1 MGLGRDKDE
10 SLLEYQIRI
19 CSERVKLDLT
29 WDEVAKILN
38 EELGENYGE
47 SKYRKWWY
55 AFNEGM
61 DYVRNLEAE
70 REEAVKEYVGEQK
83 KDFQMLKTGEQ
94 ASTIVTKLNEEQL
107 KDPDYLLKV
116 HGYDPNEWELT
127 SAKQSIWNNKL
138 DNELYSSKITVKPRI
153 GFNWS
158 EDNVR
163 KIFDKVI
170 KDIDILGCE
179 YARIAGK
186 DEQPPIQD
194 KMILIGISDLHY
206 GLLAKDNLSEEY
218 NMKIANERFNKIL
231 TDVIQRKQDNQDI
244 EKVILLIG
252 NDFLN
257 ADNLQ
262 GTTSRHMTPQDQETN
277 WYEMITSAT
286 EMLIE
291 GIEKLRFF
299 FPKIEVVNVKGNHDE
314 MSMFGIMQTLN
325 AYYKNSL
332 SVIINT
338 DCRFRQ
344 YIKYGT
350 SLIGLSHNERIQDI
364 TKIMAA
370 ESGTDWGECKYK
382 CFLLGHLHDRKE
394 VGDDYGVDI
403 YRLPSVSGASAWTSQ
418 QGYCGTNKMSQ
429 SFVFDKSKGLIEIMN
444 TIVE

>member
-429 SFVFDKSKGLIEIMN
+429 SFVFDKNKGLIEIMN

>member
-61 DYVRNLEAE
+61 DYVRSLEAE

-138 DNELYSSKITVKPRI
+138 DNELYSSKITVKPRV

-163 KIFDKVI
+163 KIFDKVV
-170 KDIDILGCE
+170 KDINILGCE

-206 GLLAKDNLSEEY
+206 GLLAKDNLSEDY

-370 ESGTDWGECKYK
+370 ETGTDWGECKYK

-429 SFVFDKSKGLIEIMN
+429 SFVFDKNKGLIEIMN